1 MPPSNQT
8 PQAASNYQRRVASY
22 TMERVAQ
29 DAPTN
34 VIQKFEHL
42 GQVVRGREPRENAG
56 LQNQIDF
63 ARLSKASYA
72 PDVPARQVEG
82 FDIVPDLTTDDRTVY
97 QHRDTGKVV
106 IAFRGT
112 DPKSWGR
119 KGDAKSF
126 FHSRG
131 FRDVTSDLL
140 LGAGEQG
147 LSHRFKNAE
156 RVTKT
161 AIDRYGHENVIVT
174 GHSLGGSQA
183 MWVSNKFGVHA
194 EVYNPHI
201 DWEAA
206 MSRANYY
213 NTALHTN
220 VTDPVAA
227 FAGSVDWQSRD
238 VRYNRKAAPF
248 LGQHGIENFIRPPK
262 LVPKPEPKLKSNG
275 IRTFMNRPEGSIPM
289 PQAPKREYKHGGN
302 CSTMP
307 LYLQIQYGCRQ
318 IPVR

>member
-1 MPPSNQT
+1 MPPSNQ
-8 PQAASNYQRRVASY
+8 PPPAASNYQSRAASY
-22 TMERVAQ
+22 VMERVAK

-34 VIQKFEHL
+34 VEHKFEHL
-42 GQVVRGREPRENAG
+42 AQVVRGREPRENAD

-72 PDVPARQVEG
+72 AGLPARQVEG

-97 QHRDTGKVV
+97 RHQDTGKVI

-119 KGDAKSF
+119 RGDARSF
-126 FHSRG
+126 FRSRG

-156 RVTKT
+156 RVTKS
-161 AIDRYGHENVIVT
+161 AIDRYGHQNVIVT

-194 EVYNPHI
+194 EVYNPHV

-206 MSRANYY
+206 MTRANYY
-213 NTALHTN
+213 NTALHMN
-220 VTDPVAA
+220 VSDPVPG

-238 VRYNRKAAPF
+238 VRYNRKALPF
-248 LGQHGIENFIRPPK
+248 IGQHGIENFIRPPR
-262 LVPKPEPKLKSNG
+262 LVPKPEPKLNSNG
-275 IRTFMNRPEGSIPM
+275 IRTFMNRPEDSVSV
-289 PQAPKREYKHGGN
+289 PQEGRRAYKHGGD
-302 CSTMP
+302 CSHMP